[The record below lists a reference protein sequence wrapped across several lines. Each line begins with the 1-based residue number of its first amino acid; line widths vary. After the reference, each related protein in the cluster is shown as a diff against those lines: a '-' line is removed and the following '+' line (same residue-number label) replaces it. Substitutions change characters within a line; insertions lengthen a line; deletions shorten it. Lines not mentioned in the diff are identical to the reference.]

1 MSKTPQHS
9 PEKLCNDSIFKYCL
23 PRRLLAAAKQQVL
36 QTLGDQTVIF
46 QENSLSEETVELY
59 VIAVA
64 LTPSQ
69 QQALT
74 DLQRNEVLVQKIA
87 RSDFSANQLQFG
99 EITGTTDSTE
109 T

>member
-69 QQALT
+69 QQAL
-74 DLQRNEVLVQKIA
+74 VQKIA